1 MVASVSALSS
11 AGQAASYYEADD
23 YYAEGG
29 LAPSEWFGEAAKALG
44 LKGEVDRDQFAA
56 LLEGQ
61 IGGEQLGR
69 TSANAGSDGKA
80 EHRPGWDITLSAPK
94 SVSIMAEVAGDKRLI
109 AAHGA
114 AVKVALAHVENHMAA
129 TRIRDG
135 GEIRREATGN
145 LAIATFRHATS
156 RAQDPQ
162 LHTHAV
168 VINATQ
174 DKDGKWRSLEPR
186 AFYQLQKEIGAIYRQ
201 ELAHGVAEL
210 GYRIAPGKDAMF
222 EIAGV
227 PDKVIEVFSQRTAA
241 IDARLAERGT
251 SREDASAAEKQI
263 AALDTREAKTHAD
276 IRELRADWRATAD
289 ASGFDTGA
297 LDRLVAQAT
306 RQAKESDTTASP
318 EMLARQAVAFA
329 AAKLSER
336 EAVVSAITLAR
347 EAGDFAFGKVGHAQI
362 SAAIVAA
369 EQRGEL
375 VSRTFLDR
383 RGAEFAGFTTPQA
396 IATDR
401 TMLRLEV
408 AGRGMA
414 APLVSPVTAARMVE
428 RAARQSARSGYAW
441 TDDQKRAT
449 ADLLTS
455 RDRIAAVQGY
465 AGTAKTTTVLATYAR
480 EAERAGMAVTA
491 LAPTASAATVL
502 GEALGLRGDTVAR
515 HLLTPEGRMSCK
527 DAVWI
532 VDEASMLSAHDM
544 AKLMTSAD
552 KAGARL
558 VLVGDIKQ
566 LGSVGAGA
574 AFAQLQAAGMTTTRL
589 AEVVRQTNSETREAV
604 MASIEGHAGKALA
617 ALDRGGGKVIEAST
631 AHDRFGAMARH
642 YLSMSPAER
651 ARTLVIEPSREG
663 RDTLTGMIREQLA
676 ARGELSAN
684 RLQFAALEAKDLTRA
699 EAREAASYAI
709 GDVVRFNRD
718 YAAKD
723 VRRGET
729 LTVSSIDPERGRIAL
744 ESRDGR
750 SIDWH
755 PRQWG
760 AGRAEVFEVKPME
773 LRTGDRVQ
781 FTRND
786 REAGRINGLGGTVTG
801 VDPAT
806 GQATLKLANGRE
818 QRLDLSDPRDAH
830 LRHAYVRTA
839 HAAQGQT
846 AERVLIHA
854 DSRSTNLVDQKM
866 LYVALSR
873 AKGEAVVVTD
883 DRDRLVRAITERAGE
898 KQTATAAS
906 SLDAGKSKAMGAGI
920 A

>member
-29 LAPSEWFGEAAKALG
+29 LAPSEWFGEAASALE
-44 LKGEVDRDQFAA
+44 LEGEVDREQFAA

-61 IGGEQLGR
+61 VGGKQLGTTR
-69 TSANAGSDGKA
+69 DGKT

-109 AAHGA
+109 AVHGA

-129 TRIRDG
+129 TRVREG
-135 GEIRREATGN
+135 GEVQRQATGN
-145 LAIATFRHATS
+145 LAIATFRHATG

-186 AFYQLQKEIGAIYRQ
+186 AFYQLQKEVGAIYRQ

-210 GYRIAPGKDAMF
+210 GYRIESGKDAMF

-227 PDKVIEVFSQRTAA
+227 PDKVIDALSQRTAA

-251 SREDASAAEKQI
+251 SREEASAAEKQI

-289 ASGFDTGA
+289 ANGFDAGA
-297 LDRLVAQAT
+297 RDRLVSGARERAAQSEA
-306 RQAKESDTTASP
+306 TASP

-336 EAVVSAITLAR
+336 EAVFSASTLAR
-347 EAGDFAFGKVGHAQI
+347 EAGDFAFGKVGHAEI
-362 SAAIVAA
+362 SAAIAIA
-369 EQRGEL
+369 GERGEL

-396 IATDR
+396 IATER
-401 TMLRLEV
+401 TMLQLEM
-408 AGRGMA
+408 AGRGMVE
-414 APLVSPVTAARMVE
+414 PLASPMAAARSVE
-428 RAARQSARSGYAW
+428 RSARQSAGSAYTW
-441 TDDQKRAT
+441 TADQKRAT

-480 EAERAGMAVTA
+480 EAERAGLSVTA

-502 GEALGLRGDTVAR
+502 GDALGLRGDTVAR
-515 HLLTPEGRMSCK
+515 HLLTPEGRMSGQG
-527 DAVWI
+527 AVWI

-544 AKLMTSAD
+544 TKLMTSAD

-558 VLVGDIKQ
+558 VLVGDVKQ

-574 AFAQLQAAGMTTTRL
+574 AFAQLQAVGMPTTRL
-589 AEVVRQTNSETREAV
+589 AEVVRQTNADTREAV
-604 MASIEGHAGKALA
+604 MASIEGHAAKALA
-617 ALDRGGGKVIEAST
+617 ALDRGGGKVLEAAT
-631 AHDRFGAMARH
+631 THDRFEAMARH
-642 YLSMSPAER
+642 YLSLSPTER
-651 ARTLVIEPSREG
+651 AKTLVVEPSREG
-663 RDTLTGMIREQLA
+663 RDTLTGMIRDQLA
-676 ARGELSAN
+676 ARGELSAQK
-684 RLQFAALEAKDLTRA
+684 LQFAALESKGMTRA

-718 YAAKD
+718 YAAKA
-723 VRRGET
+723 VRRGEA
-729 LTVSSIDPERGRIAL
+729 LSIVGIDPERGRIAL
-744 ESRDGR
+744 ASRDGR

-760 AGRAEVFEVKPME
+760 ASKAEVFEARPME
-773 LRTGDRVQ
+773 LRMGDRVQ

-786 REAGRINGLGGTVTG
+786 RDAGRINGLGGTVTG
-801 VDPAT
+801 IDPAT
-806 GQATLKLANGRE
+806 SQATLKLAKGRE
-818 QRLDLSDPRDAH
+818 QLLDLSDPRDTH
-830 LRHAYVRTA
+830 LRHAYVQTA

-854 DSRSTNLVDQKM
+854 DSKATNLVDQKM

-873 AKGEAVVVTD
+873 AKGEAVIVTD
-883 DRDRLVRAITERAGE
+883 DRDRLVRAVTERAGE
-898 KQTATAAS
+898 KQTAMAATVPEPS
-906 SLDAGKSKAMGAGI
+906 KAKAMGAGLG
-920 A
+920 

>member
-29 LAPSEWFGEAAKALG
+29 LAPSEWFGEAAFALG
-44 LKGEVDRDQFAA
+44 LEGEVDREQFAA
-56 LLEGQ
+56 LLEGRVC
-61 IGGEQLGR
+61 GEQLGTTR
-69 TSANAGSDGKA
+69 DGKV

-114 AVKVALAHVENHMAA
+114 AVKVALAHIENHMAA
-129 TRIRDG
+129 TRVREG
-135 GEIRREATGN
+135 GEVQRQATGN

-210 GYRIAPGKDAMF
+210 GYHIEPGKDAMF

-227 PDKVIEVFSQRTAA
+227 PGKVIEALSQRTAA

-251 SREDASAAEKQI
+251 SREEASAAEKQI

-289 ASGFDTGA
+289 ASGFDA
-297 LDRLVAQAT
+297 EARDRLVAD
-306 RQAKESDTTASP
+306 AKEQASQLGSLASP

-336 EAVVSAITLAR
+336 EAVFSASTLAR
-347 EAGDFAFGKVGHAQI
+347 EAGDFAFGKVRHAEI
-362 SAAIVAA
+362 SAAIAIA
-369 EQRGEL
+369 GERGEL

-383 RGAEFAGFTTPQA
+383 RGAEFAGFTTPHA
-396 IATDR
+396 IATER
-401 TMLRLEV
+401 TMLQLEMS
-408 AGRGMA
+408 GRGMA
-414 APLVSPVTAARMVE
+414 EPLASLMAAARSVE
-428 RAARQSARSGYAW
+428 RAARQSGRSGYTW
-441 TDDQKRAT
+441 TEDQKRAT
-449 ADLLTS
+449 TDLLIS
-455 RDRIAAVQGY
+455 RDRVVAVQGY

-480 EAERAGMAVTA
+480 EAERAGLSVTA

-502 GEALGLRGDTVAR
+502 GDALGLRGDTVAR
-515 HLLTPEGRMSCK
+515 HLLTPEGRMNSK

-532 VDEASMLSAHDM
+532 VDEASMLSAHDIAM
-544 AKLMTSAD
+544 LMTSAD

-558 VLVGDIKQ
+558 VLVGDVKQ

-574 AFAQLQAAGMTTTRL
+574 AFAQLQAAGMMTTRL
-589 AEVVRQTNSETREAV
+589 AEVVRQTNADTREAV
-604 MASIEGHAGKALA
+604 MASIEGHAAKALA
-617 ALDRGGGKVIEAST
+617 ALDRGGGKVLEAAT
-631 AHDRFGAMARH
+631 PHDRFEAMARH
-642 YLSMSPAER
+642 YLSLSPAER
-651 ARTLVIEPSREG
+651 AKTLVIEPSRDG
-663 RDTLTGMIREQLA
+663 RDTLTGMIRDQLA
-676 ARGELSAN
+676 SRGQLSAE
-684 RLQFAALEAKDLTRA
+684 RLQFAALEAKGMTRA
-699 EAREAASYAI
+699 EARQAASYAI

-718 YAAKD
+718 YAAKA
-723 VRRGET
+723 VRRGEA
-729 LTVSSIDPERGRIAL
+729 LSIVGIDPERGRIAL

-755 PRQWG
+755 PKQWG
-760 AGRAEVFEVKPME
+760 AGKAEVFEAKPME

-786 REAGRINGLGGTVTG
+786 RDAGRINGLGGTVTAI
-801 VDPAT
+801 DPDAS
-806 GQATLKLANGRE
+806 QATVKLANRRE
-818 QRLDLSDPRDAH
+818 QRLDLSDPRDTH
-830 LRHAYVRTA
+830 LRHAYVQTA

-873 AKGEAVVVTD
+873 AKGEAVIVTD

-898 KQTATAAS
+898 KQTAMAATVPEPS
-906 SLDAGKSKAMGAGI
+906 KAKAMGAGLG
-920 A
+920 

>member
-1 MVASVSALSS
+1 MVASVSALTS

-29 LAPSEWFGEAAKALG
+29 LAPSEWFGEAACALG
-44 LKGEVDRDQFAA
+44 LEGEVDREQFAA

-61 IGGEQLGR
+61 VDGRQLGTTR
-69 TSANAGSDGKA
+69 DSKN

-109 AAHGA
+109 SAHVA
-114 AVKVALAHVENHMAA
+114 AVKVALANVENHMAS
-129 TRIRDG
+129 TRVREG
-135 GEIRREATGN
+135 GEVRREATGN

-210 GYRIAPGKDAMF
+210 GYRIEPGKDSIF

-227 PDKVIEVFSQRTAA
+227 PDKVIEALSQRTTA

-251 SREDASAAEKQI
+251 SREEASAAEKQI

-289 ASGFDTGA
+289 ASGFDAGA
-297 LDRLVAQAT
+297 RDRLVAGAMEQA
-306 RQAKESDTTASP
+306 REIETASP
-318 EMLARQAVAFA
+318 ELLARQAVAFA

-336 EAVVSAITLAR
+336 QSVMSASTLAR
-347 EAGDFAFGKVGHAQI
+347 EAGDFAFGKAGHGQI
-362 SAAIVAA
+362 SAAIAVA

-375 VSRTFLDR
+375 VPRTFLDR
-383 RGAEFAGFTTPQA
+383 RGAEFAGFTTPHA
-396 IATDR
+396 IEAER
-401 TMLRLEV
+401 TMLRLEA
-408 AGRGMA
+408 AGRGRA
-414 APLVSPVTAARMVE
+414 EPLASPLTAARTVE

-449 ADLLTS
+449 TDLLTS

-480 EAERAGMAVTA
+480 EAERHGHTVTA

-515 HLLTPEGRMSCK
+515 HLLTPEGRMAGK

-532 VDEASMLSAHDM
+532 VDEASMLSAQDM
-544 AKLMTSAD
+544 AKLMASAD
-552 KAGARL
+552 RAGARL
-558 VLVGDIKQ
+558 VLVGDVKQ

-589 AEVVRQTNSETREAV
+589 AEVVRQTNAETREAV

-617 ALDRGGGKVIEAST
+617 ALDRGGGKVIEGAT
-631 AHDRFGAMARH
+631 PKDRFEAMTRH
-642 YLSMSPAER
+642 YLSLSPVER
-651 ARTLVIEPSREG
+651 TRTLVIEPSRDG
-663 RDTLTGMIREQLA
+663 RDTLTDLIRAQLA
-676 ARGELSAN
+676 SRGELSRD
-684 RLQFAALEAKDLTRA
+684 RLQFAALEAKGMTRA
-699 EAREAASYAI
+699 ETREAASYAI
-709 GDVVRFNRD
+709 GDVVQFNRD
-718 YAAKD
+718 YASKD
-723 VRRGET
+723 VRRGEA
-729 LTVSSIDPERGRIAL
+729 LTVSAVDPERNRVAL
-744 ESRDGR
+744 AGRDGR
-750 SIDWH
+750 SIGWH

-760 AGRAEVFEVKPME
+760 AGKAEVFEPKPMD

-786 REAGRINGLGGTVTG
+786 RDAGRINGLGGTVTG
-801 VDPAT
+801 IDQSS

-818 QRLDLSDPRDAH
+818 QRLDLSHPRDTH
-830 LRHAYVRTA
+830 LRHAYVQTA

-873 AKGEAVVVTD
+873 ARGEAIVVTD

-898 KQTATAAS
+898 KQTAMVAAAPDS
-906 SLDAGKSKAMGAGI
+906 GKSKAMEAGLG
-920 A
+920 

>member
-1 MVASVSALSS
+1 MVASVSTLSS

-29 LAPSEWFGEAAKALG
+29 LAPSEWFGEAAGALG
-44 LKGEVDRDQFAA
+44 LDGEVDREQFAA
-56 LLEGQ
+56 LLEGRV
-61 IGGEQLGR
+61 GDEQLGTTR
-69 TSANAGSDGKA
+69 DGKV

-129 TRIRDG
+129 TRLREG
-135 GEIRREATGN
+135 GEVQRQVTGN

-227 PDKVIEVFSQRTAA
+227 PDKVIEALSQRTAA

-251 SREDASAAEKQI
+251 SREEASAAEKQI
-263 AALDTREAKTHAD
+263 AALDTREAKTHVD

-289 ASGFDTGA
+289 ASGFNTGA
-297 LDRLVAQAT
+297 RDRLVAGALEQARGSEAAT
-306 RQAKESDTTASP
+306 SP
-318 EMLARQAVAFA
+318 ELLARQAVAFA

-336 EAVVSAITLAR
+336 ESVLSASTLAR
-347 EAGDFAFGKVGHAQI
+347 EAGDFAFGKVSHGQI
-362 SAAIVAA
+362 SAAIAGA

-383 RGAEFAGFTTPQA
+383 RGAEFAGFTTPHA
-396 IATDR
+396 
-401 TMLRLEV
+401 LETE
-408 AGRGMA
+408 RGMA
-414 APLVSPVTAARMVE
+414 KPLASPLTAARTVE
-428 RAARQSARSGYAW
+428 RAARQAARSGYAW

-449 ADLLTS
+449 TDLLTS

-480 EAERAGMAVTA
+480 EAERHGLSVAA

-502 GEALGLRGDTVAR
+502 GDALGLRGDTVAR
-515 HLLTPEGRMSCK
+515 HLLTPEGRMSDK
-527 DAVWI
+527 NAVWI
-532 VDEASMLSAHDM
+532 VDEASMLSAQDM
-544 AKLMTSAD
+544 AKLMASAER
-552 KAGARL
+552 AGARL
-558 VLVGDIKQ
+558 VLVGDVKQ

-589 AEVVRQTNSETREAV
+589 AEIVRQSNAETREAV

-617 ALDRGGGKVIEAST
+617 ALDRGGGMVIEGAT
-631 AHDRFGAMARH
+631 PKDRFEAMTRH
-642 YLSMSPAER
+642 YLSLSPAER
-651 ARTLVIEPSREG
+651 TQTLVIEPSREG
-663 RDTLTGMIREQLA
+663 RDTLTSLIREQLA
-676 ARGELSAN
+676 SRGELSRD
-684 RLQFAALEAKDLTRA
+684 RLQFAALEAKGMTRA
-699 EAREAASYAI
+699 EAREAANHAI
-709 GDVVRFNRD
+709 GDVVRFNRG
-718 YAAKD
+718 YATKG
-723 VRRGET
+723 VRRGEA
-729 LTVSSIDPERGRIAL
+729 LNVSAVDPERGRVAL
-744 ESRDGR
+744 AGRDGR
-750 SIDWH
+750 AVDWH

-760 AGRAEVFEVKPME
+760 AAKAEVFEPKPMD
-773 LRTGDRVQ
+773 LRMGDRVQ

-786 REAGRINGLGGTVTG
+786 REEGRINGLGGTVTG
-801 VDPAT
+801 IDPT
-806 GQATLKLANGRE
+806 SGQATLKLANGRE
-818 QRLDLSDPRDAH
+818 QRLDLSDPRDTH
-830 LRHAYVRTA
+830 LRHAYVQTA
-839 HAAQGQT
+839 NAAQGQT

-873 AKGEAVVVTD
+873 ARGEAVVVTD

-898 KQTATAAS
+898 KHTALPAAAS
-906 SLDAGKSKAMGAGI
+906 DSAKSKAMGAGLG
-920 A
+920 

>member
-11 AGQAASYYEADD
+11 AGQAASYYETDD

-44 LKGEVDRDQFAA
+44 LQGEVDREKFAT
-56 LLEGQ
+56 LLEGRVD
-61 IGGEQLGR
+61 GKQLGTIR
-69 TSANAGSDGKA
+69 EGKV
-80 EHRPGWDITLSAPK
+80 EHRPGWDITFSAPK

-114 AVKVALAHVENHMAA
+114 AATVALAHVESHLAA
-129 TRIRDG
+129 TRIRIS
-135 GEIRREATGN
+135 GEVQREATGN
-145 LAIATFRHATS
+145 LVVATFRHVTS

-162 LHTHAV
+162 LHTHAIV
-168 VINATQ
+168 VNATQ
-174 DKDGKWRSLEPR
+174 DKDGDWRSLEPR
-186 AFYQLQKEIGAIYRQ
+186 AFYQLQKDIGAIYRQ
-201 ELAHGVAEL
+201 ELAHGIAAL
-210 GYRIAPGKDAMF
+210 GYQIEPGKDAMF

-227 PDKVIEVFSQRTAA
+227 PDKVIDALSQRTAA

-251 SREDASAAEKQI
+251 TRQEASAAEKQI
-263 AALDTREAKTHAD
+263 AALDTREAKSHVD

-289 ASGFDTGA
+289 ANGFDA
-297 LDRLVAQAT
+297 SARDRLVSGAVGRARDIGT
-306 RQAKESDTTASP
+306 RASP
-318 EMLARQAVAFA
+318 EPQARQAVAFA

-336 EAVVSAITLAR
+336 ESVMSASALAR
-347 EAGDFAFGKVGHAQI
+347 EAGDFAFGKVGHEQI
-362 SAAIVAA
+362 SSAITGA

-375 VSRTFLDR
+375 VPRTFLDR

-396 IATDR
+396 LETER
-401 TMLRLEV
+401 TMLRLEAV
-408 AGRGMA
+408 GRGMA
-414 APLVSPVTAARMVE
+414 DTLASPLTAARTVE

-441 TDDQKRAT
+441 TDDQRRAT
-449 ADLLTS
+449 TDLLTA
-455 RDRIAAVQGY
+455 RDRIVAVQGY

-480 EAERAGMAVTA
+480 EAERHGLAVTA

-515 HLLTPEGRMSCK
+515 HLLTPEGRMARK
-527 DAVWI
+527 EAVWI
-532 VDEASMLSAHDM
+532 VDEASMLSAQDM

-552 KAGARL
+552 RAEARL
-558 VLVGDIKQ
+558 VLVGDVKQ

-574 AFAQLQAAGMTTTRL
+574 AFAQLQTAGMTTTKL
-589 AEVVRQTNSETREAV
+589 AEVVRQTNIETREAV

-617 ALDRGGGKVIEAST
+617 ALDRGGGKVIEGAT
-631 AHDRFGAMARH
+631 PKERFEAMVQH
-642 YLSMSPAER
+642 YLSLSPAER
-651 ARTLVIEPSREG
+651 TWTLVIEPSRDG
-663 RDTLTGMIREQLA
+663 RDMLTGLIRENLA
-676 ARGELSAN
+676 SRGELSWE
-684 RLQFAALEAKDLTRA
+684 RLQFAALEAKGMTRA
-699 EAREAASYAI
+699 EARQAASYTI

-723 VRRGET
+723 VRRGEP
-729 LTVSSIDPERGRIAL
+729 LTVSAVEPGRGRIAL
-744 ESRDGR
+744 AGRDGR
-750 SIDWH
+750 SVDWH

-760 AGRAEVFEVKPME
+760 AGKAEVFEPKLMD

-786 REAGRINGLGGTVTG
+786 HEAGRINGLGGTVTG
-801 VDPAT
+801 IDPST

-818 QRLDLSDPRDAH
+818 QRLDLSDPRDTH
-830 LRHAYVRTA
+830 LRHAYVQTA

-873 AKGEAVVVTD
+873 ARGEAVIVTD

-898 KQTATAAS
+898 KQTAMEAAVP
-906 SLDAGKSKAMGAGI
+906 DAGKSKAIGAGI
-920 A
+920 G

>member
-29 LAPSEWFGEAAKALG
+29 LAPSEWFGEAAQALG
-44 LKGEVDRDQFAA
+44 LSGEVDREQFAA

-61 IGGEQLGR
+61 VAGQQLGTTR
-69 TSANAGSDGKA
+69 DGRI

-129 TRIRDG
+129 TRIRAG
-135 GEIRREATGN
+135 GEVRRETTGN

-162 LHTHAV
+162 LHNHAV
-168 VINATQ
+168 VINATR
-174 DKDGKWRSLEPR
+174 DKDGSWRSLEPR

-201 ELAHGVAEL
+201 ELAHGVARL
-210 GYRIAPGKDAMF
+210 GYRIEPGKDAMF

-227 PDKVIEVFSQRTAA
+227 PGNVIDALSQRTAA

-251 SREDASAAEKQI
+251 SREEASAAEKQI

-276 IRELRADWRATAD
+276 HRALRADWRATAD
-289 ASGFDTGA
+289 ALGFDQRERERLIAEAKGRA
-297 LDRLVAQAT
+297 RDLD
-306 RQAKESDTTASP
+306 ASNP
-318 EMLARQAVAFA
+318 ELLARRAVAFA
-329 AAKLSER
+329 AANLSER
-336 EAVVSAITLAR
+336 EAVFAASRLAR
-347 EAGDFAFGKVGHAQI
+347 EAGDFAFGKAGHGAI
-362 SAAIVAA
+362 SAAIAVA
-369 EQRGEL
+369 EERGEL
-375 VSRTFLDR
+375 VSRTFVDR
-383 RGAEFAGFTTPQA
+383 RGAEFSGFTTPQS
-396 IATDR
+396 IETER
-401 TMLRLEV
+401 TMLRLET

-414 APLVSPVTAARMVE
+414 EPLASPMAAARTVE

-441 TDDQKRAT
+441 TEDQRRAT
-449 ADLLTS
+449 TELLTS

-480 EAERAGMAVTA
+480 EAQRRGLAVTA
-491 LAPTASAATVL
+491 LAPTASAAMVL
-502 GEALGLRGDTVAR
+502 GDALDTRGDTVAR
-515 HLLTPEGRMSCK
+515 HLLTPESRHSGK

-532 VDEASMLSAHDM
+532 VDEASLLSAHDM
-544 AKLMTSAD
+544 AKLMASAD

-558 VLVGDIKQ
+558 VLVGDVKQ

-574 AFAQLQAAGMTTTRL
+574 AFAQLQEAGMATAKL
-589 AEVVRQTNSETREAV
+589 AEIVRQTNAETRDAV
-604 MASIEGHAGKALA
+604 LASIEGHAGKALA
-617 ALDRGGGKVIEAST
+617 ALERGGGKVIEVAT
-631 AHDRFGAMARH
+631 PDERLAVMARQ
-642 YLSMSPAER
+642 YTAMSPAER
-651 ARTLVIEPSREG
+651 AGTLVIEPSRDG
-663 RDTLTGMIREQLA
+663 RDRLTGLIREQLA
-676 ARGELSAN
+676 ARGELSAEAL
-684 RLQFAALEAKDLTRA
+684 RFAALEAKGLTRA
-699 EAREAASYAI
+699 EAREAASYTI
-709 GDVVRFNRD
+709 GDVVRFTRD
-718 YAAKD
+718 YSAKGIH
-723 VRRGET
+723 RGEA
-729 LTVSSIDPERGRIAL
+729 LTISAIDPERGRIAL
-744 ESRDGR
+744 HAHDGR
-750 SIDWH
+750 SVDWH

-760 AGRAEVFEVKPME
+760 AGKVEVFEAKPME

-801 VDPAT
+801 IDAAT
-806 GQATLKLANGRE
+806 NRATVALANGRE
-818 QRLDLSDPRDAH
+818 QRLDLADPRDAH
-830 LRHAYVRTA
+830 LRHAYIQTT

-873 AKGEAVVVTD
+873 ARAEAIVVTD
-883 DRDRLVRAITERAGE
+883 DKDRLIRAIYERAGE
-898 KQTATAAS
+898 KQTAVAAS
-906 SLDAGKSKAMGAGI
+906 VPDAGKAKAMAAGLG
-920 A
+920 

>member
-29 LAPSEWFGEAAKALG
+29 LAPSEWFGEAASALG
-44 LKGEVDRDQFAA
+44 LEGEVDREQFAA
-56 LLEGQ
+56 LLEGRVD
-61 IGGEQLGR
+61 GEQLGTTR
-69 TSANAGSDGKA
+69 EGKV

-109 AAHGA
+109 ATHGA

-129 TRIRDG
+129 TRVREG
-135 GEIRREATGN
+135 GEVQRQATGN

-201 ELAHGVAEL
+201 ELAHGVADL
-210 GYRIAPGKDAMF
+210 GYRIEPGKDAMF

-227 PDKVIEVFSQRTAA
+227 PGKVIEALSQRTAA

-251 SREDASAAEKQI
+251 SREEASAAEMQI
-263 AALDTREAKTHAD
+263 AALDTREAKSHAD

-289 ASGFDTGA
+289 ATGFDSEA
-297 LDRLVAQAT
+297 RDRLVASAAARAAQIEVGAG
-306 RQAKESDTTASP
+306 P
-318 EMLARQAVAFA
+318 ELLAARAVAFA

-336 EAVVSAITLAR
+336 EAVFSASTLAR
-347 EAGDFAFGKVGHAQI
+347 EAGDFAFGKVGHAEI
-362 SAAIVAA
+362 SAAIAIA
-369 EQRGEL
+369 GERGEL
-375 VSRTFLDR
+375 VSRTFFDR
-383 RGAEFAGFTTPQA
+383 RGAEFAGFTTPHA
-396 IATDR
+396 IASER
-401 TMLRLEV
+401 TMLQFET

-414 APLVSPVTAARMVE
+414 EPLASAMAAARSVE
-428 RAARQSARSGYAW
+428 RAARQSGRSGYAW
-441 TDDQKRAT
+441 TEDQKRAT
-449 ADLLTS
+449 ADLLIS
-455 RDRIAAVQGY
+455 RDRVVAVQGY

-480 EAERAGMAVTA
+480 EAERAGLSVTA

-502 GEALGLRGDTVAR
+502 GDALGLRGDTVAR
-515 HLLTPEGRMSCK
+515 HLLTPEGRMSGQG
-527 DAVWI
+527 AVWI

-558 VLVGDIKQ
+558 VLVGDVKQ

-589 AEVVRQTNSETREAV
+589 AEVVRQTNADTREAV
-604 MASIEGHAGKALA
+604 MASIEGHAAKALA
-617 ALDRGGGKVIEAST
+617 ALDRGGGKVLEAAT
-631 AHDRFGAMARH
+631 AHDRFEAIARH
-642 YLSMSPAER
+642 YLSLSSTER
-651 ARTLVIEPSREG
+651 AKTLVVEPSRDG
-663 RDTLTGMIREQLA
+663 RDTLTGMIRDQLA
-676 ARGELSAN
+676 SRGELSAQM
-684 RLQFAALEAKDLTRA
+684 LQFAALEAKGMTRA

-709 GDVVRFNRD
+709 GDVVRFRRD
-718 YAAKD
+718 YTAKA
-723 VRRGET
+723 VRRGEA
-729 LTVSSIDPERGRIAL
+729 LSIVGIDPERGRIAL
-744 ESRDGR
+744 ANRDGW

-760 AGRAEVFEVKPME
+760 AAKAEVFEAKPME

-786 REAGRINGLGGTVTG
+786 RDAGRINGLGGTVTG
-801 VDPAT
+801 IDPAT
-806 GQATLKLANGRE
+806 SQATLKLANGRE
-818 QRLDLSDPRDAH
+818 QRLDLTDPRDTH
-830 LRHAYVRTA
+830 LRHAYVQTA

-873 AKGEAVVVTD
+873 ARGEAVVVTD

-898 KQTATAAS
+898 KQTAMAVS
-906 SLDAGKSKAMGAGI
+906 VPEPGKAKAMGAGLG
-920 A
+920 

>member
-1 MVASVSALSS
+1 MVASVSALTS

-29 LAPSEWFGEAAKALG
+29 LAPSEWFGEAASALG
-44 LKGEVDRDQFAA
+44 LEGEVDREQFAA

-61 IGGEQLGR
+61 VGGKQLGTTR
-69 TSANAGSDGKA
+69 DGKT

-94 SVSIMAEVAGDKRLI
+94 SVSIMAEIAGDKRLI
-109 AAHGA
+109 AAHSA
-114 AVKVALAHVENHMAA
+114 AVKVALAHVEKHMAA
-129 TRIRDG
+129 TRVREG
-135 GEIRREATGN
+135 GEVQREATGN

-201 ELAHGVAEL
+201 ELAHGVAQL
-210 GYRIAPGKDAMF
+210 GYSIEPGKDAIF

-227 PDKVIEVFSQRTAA
+227 PDKVIEALSQRTAA

-251 SREDASAAEKQI
+251 SREEASAAEKQI
-263 AALDTREAKTHAD
+263 AALDTREAKAHAD
-276 IRELRADWRATAD
+276 IRELLANWRATAD
-289 ASGFDTGA
+289 ANEFDVGSR
-297 LDRLVAQAT
+297 DRLVSGARERAT
-306 RQAKESDTTASP
+306 QVEVTASP

-329 AAKLSER
+329 AAKLAER
-336 EAVVSAITLAR
+336 EAVFSASTLAR
-347 EAGDFAFGKVGHAQI
+347 EAGDFAFGKVGHAEI
-362 SAAIVAA
+362 STAIAIA
-369 EQRGEL
+369 RERGEL

-396 IATDR
+396 IATER
-401 TMLRLEV
+401 TMLQLEM
-408 AGRGMA
+408 AGRGIA
-414 APLVSPVTAARMVE
+414 EPLGSPVAAARSVE
-428 RAARQSARSGYAW
+428 RAARQSGRSGYAW
-441 TDDQKRAT
+441 TADQKRAT
-449 ADLLTS
+449 ADLLTT
-455 RDRIAAVQGY
+455 RDRVVAVQGY

-480 EAERAGMAVTA
+480 EAERAGLSVTA

-502 GEALGLRGDTVAR
+502 GDALGLRGDTVAR
-515 HLLTPEGRMSCK
+515 HLLTPEGRMSGKC
-527 DAVWI
+527 AVWI

-552 KAGARL
+552 RAGARL
-558 VLVGDIKQ
+558 VLVGDVKQ

-574 AFAQLQAAGMTTTRL
+574 AFAQLQAAGMTTTML
-589 AEVVRQTNSETREAV
+589 AEVVRQTNADTREAV
-604 MASIEGHAGKALA
+604 MASIEGHAVKALA
-617 ALDRGGGKVIEAST
+617 ALDRGGGKVLEAAT
-631 AHDRFGAMARH
+631 AHDRFEAISRH
-642 YLSMSPAER
+642 YLSLSPTER
-651 ARTLVIEPSREG
+651 AKTLVIEPSRDG
-663 RDTLTGMIREQLA
+663 RDTLTGMIRDQLA
-676 ARGELSAN
+676 SRGELSVEK
-684 RLQFAALEAKDLTRA
+684 LQFAALVAKGMTRA

-709 GDVVRFNRD
+709 GDVVRFSRD
-718 YAAKD
+718 YAAKA
-723 VRRGET
+723 VRRGEA
-729 LTVSSIDPERGRIAL
+729 LSIVGIDPERGRVAL
-744 ESRDGR
+744 ASRDGR

-760 AGRAEVFEVKPME
+760 AAKAEVFEAKPME

-786 REAGRINGLGGTVTG
+786 RDAGRINGLGGAVTSI
-801 VDPAT
+801 DPAT
-806 GQATLKLANGRE
+806 SQATLKLANGRE
-818 QRLDLSDPRDAH
+818 QRLDLSDPRDTH
-830 LRHAYVRTA
+830 LRHAYVQTA

-854 DSRSTNLVDQKM
+854 DSKATNLVDQKM

-898 KQTATAAS
+898 KQTTMAAGGPEPS
-906 SLDAGKSKAMGAGI
+906 KSKAMGAGLG
-920 A
+920 

>member
-1 MVASVSALSS
+1 MVASISALSS

-29 LAPSEWFGEAAKALG
+29 LAPSEWFGEAAQALG
-44 LKGEVDRDQFAA
+44 LSGEVDREQFAA

-61 IGGEQLGR
+61 VAGQQLGTIR
-69 TSANAGSDGKA
+69 DGKI

-114 AVKVALAHVENHMAA
+114 AVKVALAHVEKHMAA
-129 TRIRDG
+129 TRIREG
-135 GEIRREATGN
+135 GEVRRETTGN

-174 DKDGKWRSLEPR
+174 DKEGAWRSLEPR

-201 ELAHGVAEL
+201 ELAHGVARL
-210 GYRIAPGKDAMF
+210 GYRIESGKDAMF

-227 PDKVIEVFSQRTAA
+227 PDKVIDALSQRTAA

-251 SREDASAAEKQI
+251 NREQASAAEKQI
-263 AALDTREAKTHAD
+263 AALDTRAAKTHAD
-276 IRELRADWRATAD
+276 HRALRADWRATAD
-289 ASGFDTGA
+289 AMGFDQAGRE
-297 LDRLVAQAT
+297 RLVAEAQA
-306 RQAKESDTTASP
+306 RARDLDTAASP
-318 EMLARQAVAFA
+318 ELVARQAVAFA
-329 AAKLSER
+329 AAKLAER
-336 EAVVSAITLAR
+336 EAVFAASTLAR
-347 EAGDFAFGKVGHAQI
+347 TAGDFALGRIGHDHI
-362 SAAIVAA
+362 GAAIA
-369 EQRGEL
+369 EAETRGEL
-375 VSRTFLDR
+375 VVRTFLDR
-383 RGAEFAGFTTPQA
+383 RGAEFSGFTTSQA
-396 IATDR
+396 IETER
-401 TMLRLEV
+401 TMLRLET
-408 AGRGMA
+408 AGRGVA
-414 APLVSPVTAARMVE
+414 EPLASPITAARTVE
-428 RAARQSARSGYAW
+428 RAARQSARTGYAW
-441 TDDQKRAT
+441 TGDQKRAT
-449 ADLLTS
+449 AELLTS
-455 RDRIAAVQGY
+455 RDRVAAVQGY
-465 AGTAKTTTVLATYAR
+465 AGTAKTTTVLVTYAR
-480 EAERAGMAVTA
+480 EAQRRGLAVTA

-515 HLLTPEGRMSCK
+515 HLLTPESRRSGM

-532 VDEASMLSAHDM
+532 VDEASLLSAYDM
-544 AKLMTSAD
+544 AKLMASAD
-552 KAGARL
+552 TAGARL
-558 VLVGDIKQ
+558 VLVGDVKQ

-574 AFAQLQAAGMTTTRL
+574 AFAQLQEAGMATAKL
-589 AEVVRQTNSETREAV
+589 AEVVRQTNAETREAV

-617 ALDRGGGKVIEAST
+617 ALERGGGKVIEAPT
-631 AHDRFGAMARH
+631 PEERLAAIARR
-642 YLSMSPAER
+642 YIALSPAQR
-651 ARTLVIEPSREG
+651 ARTLVIEPSRDG
-663 RDTLTGMIREQLA
+663 RDKLTGLIREQLA
-676 ARGELSAN
+676 ARGELSADAL
-684 RLQFAALEAKDLTRA
+684 RFAALEAKGLTGA

-718 YAAKD
+718 YTAKA
-723 VRRGET
+723 VLRGET
-729 LTVSSIDPERGRIAL
+729 FTVSTVDPERGRVAL
-744 ESRDGR
+744 QDSKGR
-750 SIDWH
+750 AIDWH

-760 AGRAEVFEVKPME
+760 AGKVEVFEVRPME

-786 REAGRINGLGGTVTG
+786 RDADRINGLGATVTSI
-801 VDPAT
+801 DTAANRAT
-806 GQATLKLANGRE
+806 VKLANGRE

-830 LRHAYVRTA
+830 LRHVYVQTA

-873 AKGEAVVVTD
+873 ARAEAIVVTD
-883 DRDRLVRAITERAGE
+883 DKDRLVRAIYERAGE
-898 KQTATAAS
+898 KQTAMSATVPEPA
-906 SLDAGKSKAMGAGI
+906 KSKAMDAGLG
-920 A
+920 

>member
-29 LAPSEWFGEAAKALG
+29 LAPSEWFGEAAQALG
-44 LKGEVDRDQFAA
+44 LSGEVDREQFAA

-61 IGGEQLGR
+61 VAGQQLGTTR
-69 TSANAGSDGKA
+69 DGKT

-114 AVKVALAHVENHMAA
+114 AVKVALAHVEKHMAA

-135 GEIRREATGN
+135 GEVRREATGN

-162 LHTHAV
+162 LHSHAV

-174 DKDGKWRSLEPR
+174 DKDGNWRSLEPR

-201 ELAHGVAEL
+201 ELAHGVAGL
-210 GYRIAPGKDAMF
+210 GYRIEPGKDAMF

-227 PDKVIEVFSQRTAA
+227 PGKVIDALSQRTAA

-251 SREDASAAEKQI
+251 SREEASAAEKQI
-263 AALDTREAKTHAD
+263 AALDTREAKTHGDHRA
-276 IRELRADWRATAD
+276 LRADWRATAD
-289 ASGFDTGA
+289 ALGFDQTGR
-297 LDRLVAQAT
+297 DRLIAEAQGRA
-306 RQAKESDTTASP
+306 RDLDASGP
-318 EMLARQAVAFA
+318 ELLTRQAVAFA

-336 EAVVSAITLAR
+336 EAVFAASRLAR
-347 EAGDFAFGKVGHAQI
+347 EAGDFAFGKVGHGAI
-362 SAAIVAA
+362 SAAITAA
-369 EQRGEL
+369 EERGEL

-383 RGAEFAGFTTPQA
+383 RGAEFSGFTTPQA
-396 IATDR
+396 IETER
-401 TMLRLEV
+401 TLLRLET

-414 APLVSPVTAARMVE
+414 APLVSPVRAARTAE

-449 ADLLTS
+449 AELLTS
-455 RDRIAAVQGY
+455 RDCVAAVQGY

-480 EAERAGMAVTA
+480 EAQRRGLAVTA
-491 LAPTASAATVL
+491 LAPTASAAMVL
-502 GEALGLRGDTVAR
+502 GDALGTRGDTVAR
-515 HLLTPEGRMSCK
+515 HLLTPEARRSGK

-532 VDEASMLSAHDM
+532 VDEASLLSARDM
-544 AKLMTSAD
+544 TKLMASAD
-552 KAGARL
+552 KVRARL
-558 VLVGDIKQ
+558 VLVGDVKQ
-566 LGSVGAGA
+566 LGSIGAGA
-574 AFAQLQAAGMTTTRL
+574 AFAQLQQAGMATAKL
-589 AEVVRQTNSETREAV
+589 AEIVRQTNAETREAV
-604 MASIEGHAGKALA
+604 LASIEGHAGKALA
-617 ALDRGGGKVIEAST
+617 ALQRGGGKVIEAAT
-631 AHDRFGAMARH
+631 PDERLAAMARQ
-642 YLSMSPAER
+642 YTATSPAER
-651 ARTLVIEPSREG
+651 ARTLVIEPSRDG
-663 RDTLTGMIREQLA
+663 RDKLTGLIREQLA
-676 ARGELSAN
+676 ARGELSAETL
-684 RLQFAALEAKDLTRA
+684 RFAALETKGLTRA

-709 GDVVRFNRD
+709 GDVVRFTRD
-718 YAAKD
+718 YAAKGIC
-723 VRRGET
+723 RGEA
-729 LTVSSIDPERGRIAL
+729 LTVSAVDPERGRIAL
-744 ESRDGR
+744 DGRDGR
-750 SIDWH
+750 SIDWN

-760 AGRAEVFEVKPME
+760 AGKVEVFEPKPME

-781 FTRND
+781 FTCND
-786 REAGRINGLGGTVTG
+786 RDARRINGLGGTITG
-801 VDPAT
+801 IDSAT
-806 GQATLKLANGRE
+806 NGATVKLANGRE
-818 QRLDLSDPRDAH
+818 QRLDLADPRDAH
-830 LRHAYVRTA
+830 LRHAYVQTA

-873 AKGEAVVVTD
+873 ARAEAIVVTD
-883 DRDRLVRAITERAGE
+883 DKDRLVRAIYERAGE
-898 KQTATAAS
+898 KQTAMSATVPEPAKAKAM
-906 SLDAGKSKAMGAGI
+906 DAGLG
-920 A
+920 

>member
-11 AGQAASYYEADD
+11 AGQTASYYEADD

-29 LAPSEWFGEAAKALG
+29 LAPSEWFGEAAGALG
-44 LKGEVDRDQFAA
+44 LDGEVDREQFAA
-56 LLEGQ
+56 LLEGRV
-61 IGGEQLGR
+61 GDEQLGTTR
-69 TSANAGSDGKA
+69 DGKV

-109 AAHGA
+109 AEHGA

-129 TRIRDG
+129 TRVRVG
-135 GEIRREATGN
+135 GEVQRQATGN

-201 ELAHGVAEL
+201 ELAHGVSEL
-210 GYRIAPGKDAMF
+210 GYRIEPGKDAMF

-227 PDKVIEVFSQRTAA
+227 PDKVIEALSQRTAA

-251 SREDASAAEKQI
+251 SREEASAAEKQI

-289 ASGFDTGA
+289 ANGFDAGA
-297 LDRLVAQAT
+297 RDRLVTGAMEQA
-306 RQAKESDTTASP
+306 RDIAMVANP
-318 EMLARQAVAFA
+318 ELLARQAVAFA
-329 AAKLSER
+329 TAKLSER
-336 EAVVSAITLAR
+336 EAVMSASMLAR
-347 EAGDFAFGKVGHAQI
+347 ETGDFAFGKVGHGQI
-362 SAAIVAA
+362 SAAIARA

-375 VSRTFLDR
+375 VPRTFLDR
-383 RGAEFAGFTTPQA
+383 RGAEFAGFTTPHA
-396 IATDR
+396 LETER
-401 TMLRLEV
+401 SLLRLEA

-414 APLVSPVTAARMVE
+414 EPLASPLAAARTVE

-449 ADLLTS
+449 TDLLTS

-480 EAERAGMAVTA
+480 EVERHGLSVTA

-502 GEALGLRGDTVAR
+502 GEALGQHGDTVAR
-515 HLLTPEGRMSCK
+515 HLFTPEGRMAGK
-527 DAVWI
+527 EAVWI
-532 VDEASMLSAHDM
+532 VDEASMLSAHDL
-544 AKLMTSAD
+544 AKMIACAHA
-552 KAGARL
+552 AGARL
-558 VLVGDIKQ
+558 VLVGDVKQ

-589 AEVVRQTNSETREAV
+589 AEVVRQTNAETREAV

-617 ALDRGGGKVIEAST
+617 ALDRGGGKVIEGAT
-631 AHDRFGAMARH
+631 PKDRFEAMTRH
-642 YLSMSPAER
+642 YLSLSPAER
-651 ARTLVIEPSREG
+651 TRTLVIEPSREG
-663 RDTLTGMIREQLA
+663 RDTLTSLIREHLASRGELSRDRLQFATLA
-676 ARGELSAN
+676 ARGM
-684 RLQFAALEAKDLTRA
+684 TRA

-718 YAAKD
+718 YADKD
-723 VRRGET
+723 VRRGEA
-729 LTVSSIDPERGRIAL
+729 LTVSGVDPERNRVAL
-744 ESRDGR
+744 ASRDGR
-750 SIDWH
+750 AIDWH

-760 AGRAEVFEVKPME
+760 AGKAEVFEPKPMD

-786 REAGRINGLGGTVTG
+786 RDAGRINGLGGTVTG
-801 VDPAT
+801 IDPST

-818 QRLDLSDPRDAH
+818 QRLDLSDPRDTQAPR
-830 LRHAYVRTA
+830 LRAD
-839 HAAQGQT
+839 QGSG
-846 AERVLIHA
+846 RCH
-854 DSRSTNLVDQKM
+854 R
-866 LYVALSR
+866 R
-873 AKGEAVVVTD
+873 P
-883 DRDRLVRAITERAGE
+883 
-898 KQTATAAS
+898 
-906 SLDAGKSKAMGAGI
+906 
-920 A
+920 